1 MVVFGLDKDFLF
13 KSVLGHCAMWN
24 ILIWLF
30 FILFSGGLSSDSP
43 IPTYNP
49 GLGSSLETAPQI
61 HAMRLDDSLNSYTVS
76 KIGEKFKFDQNS
88 KRIHE
93 NLVKLKQYKFYVSL
107 HGK

>member
-1 MVVFGLDKDFLF
+1 MKYFNL
-13 KSVLGHCAMWN
+13 
-24 ILIWLF
+24 ILIF
-30 FILFSGGLSSDSP
+30 FFFLFSGGLSSDSP